1 MKILIYTNS
10 ISPAGGL
17 ERVISKH
24 IEFMAHS
31 NKIFL
36 LTKEPGKSFY
46 DLPDEVV
53 QSDLGLNYIFDRKS
67 RFRRILFFISNLFPT
82 VFQLRSRLKKINPD
96 VIYVAT
102 PLNLFELFLARLFQ
116 INYSLSDV
124 IITEHAAYSAYNKFY
139 KLIIKFLYKKVALLL
154 VPTRSDSS
162 FYKKIGIMNEYLP
175 NPLSFKP
182 STFSTNE
189 SKIVLNI
196 GRLTDDKQHNV
207 LINIWSRVNN
217 KEGWILKIIG
227 TGENFQELSNKIKV
241 MGLSD
246 SILICS
252 PTKNIEAEYISAS
265 IFVLTS
271 RVEGFGLVLLEAMA
285 CGLPCISFNCPSGPQ
300 DIIANKHS
308 GFLVDPGDEVNF
320 LERLESLI
328 KDIDLR
334 RQFGISARNESLKYE
349 DIVISQKFNDIFYS
363 YFREKQ

>member
-1 MKILIYTNS
+1 M
-10 ISPAGGL
+10 
-17 ERVISKH
+17 
-24 IEFMAHS
+24 
-31 NKIFL
+31 
-36 LTKEPGKSFY
+36 
-46 DLPDEVV
+46 
-53 QSDLGLNYIFDRKS
+53 
-67 RFRRILFFISNLFPT
+67 
-82 VFQLRSRLKKINPD
+82 
-96 VIYVAT
+96 
-102 PLNLFELFLARLFQ
+102 
-116 INYSLSDV
+116 
-124 IITEHAAYSAYNKFY
+124 
-139 KLIIKFLYKKVALLL
+139 
-154 VPTRSDSS
+154 
-162 FYKKIGIMNEYLP
+162 
-175 NPLSFKP
+175 
-182 STFSTNE
+182 
-189 SKIVLNI
+189 
-196 GRLTDDKQHNV
+196 RLTDDKQHNV